1 MSLESL
7 YQDII
12 LEHSKQRTGEHLV
25 EVPAGHASADN
36 HQYNPTCGDEINLR
50 LVLSD
55 EQKDGEKV
63 VESVSWEGDGCSI
76 SMAAASVLSE
86 MAPGMT
92 VGELQNHVDAFRE
105 MLRSRGQITLDEEE
119 YGDMAGVFRWCSVF
133 TAIWRHFPGSQS
145 LWPASNARCSRGW
158 QSKRQPARQARN
170 RRTYGWP
177 LR

>member
-55 EQKDGEKV
+55 EQKNGEKV
-63 VESVSWEGDGCSI
+63 VESISWEGDGCSI

-92 VGELQNHVDAFRE
+92 VGELQNHVDA
-105 MLRSRGQITLDEEE
+105 EE
-119 YGDMAGVFRWCSVF
+119 YGDMAAFSGVSKFMARVKCAMLSWV
-133 TAIWRHFPGSQS
+133 AVEEAARE
-145 LWPASNARCSRGW
+145 AST
-158 QSKRQPARQARN
+158 K
-170 RRTYGWP
+170 
-177 LR
+177 

>member
-92 VGELQNHVDAFRE
+92 VGSCRT
-105 MLRSRGQITLDEEE
+105 MWMRSARCCARAVRLPW
-119 YGDMAGVFRWCSVF
+119 MRKN

>member
-55 EQKDGEKV
+55 EQKNGEKV
-63 VESVSWEGDGCSI
+63 VESVSWEDDDCSI
-76 SMAAASVLSE
+76 SMATASVLSE

-92 VGELQNHVDAFRE
+92 VGELQNHVNAFRE
-105 MLRSRGQITLDEEE
+105 MLRSRGEL
-119 YGDMAGVFRWCSVF
+119 F
-133 TAIWRHFPGSQS
+133 
-145 LWPASNARCSRGW
+145 
-158 QSKRQPARQARN
+158 
-170 RRTYGWP
+170 
-177 LR
+177 

>member
-36 HQYNPTCGDEINLR
+36 HQYNPTCGDAINLR

-55 EQKDGEKV
+55 EQKNGEQV

-119 YGDMAGVFRWCSVF
+119 YGDMAAFSGVSKFMARVKCAMLSWV
-133 TAIWRHFPGSQS
+133 AVEEAARE
-145 LWPASNARCSRGW
+145 AST
-158 QSKRQPARQARN
+158 K
-170 RRTYGWP
+170 
-177 LR
+177 

>member
-55 EQKDGEKV
+55 EQKNGEQV

-92 VGELQNHVDAFRE
+92 VGELQNHVDAFRK

-119 YGDMAGVFRWCSVF
+119 YGDMAAFSGVSKFMARVKCAMLSWV
-133 TAIWRHFPGSQS
+133 AVEEAARE
-145 LWPASNARCSRGW
+145 AST
-158 QSKRQPARQARN
+158 K
-170 RRTYGWP
+170 
-177 LR
+177 

>member
-55 EQKDGEKV
+55 EQKNGEKV

-92 VGELQNHVDAFRE
+92 VGELQNPVDAFRE

-119 YGDMAGVFRWCSVF
+119 YGDMAAFSGVSKFMARVKCAMLSWV
-133 TAIWRHFPGSQS
+133 AVEEAARE
-145 LWPASNARCSRGW
+145 AST
-158 QSKRQPARQARN
+158 K
-170 RRTYGWP
+170 
-177 LR
+177 

>member
-1 MSLESL
+1 MSLEAL

-12 LEHSKQRTGEHLV
+12 LEHSRQRTGEHLV

-55 EQKDGEKV
+55 EQKNGEKV
-63 VESVSWEGDGCSI
+63 VESISWEGDGCSI

-92 VGELQNHVDAFRE
+92 VGELQHHVDAFRQ

-119 YGDMAGVFRWCSVF
+119 YGDMAAFSGVSKFM
-133 TAIWRHFPGSQS
+133 
-145 LWPASNARCSRGW
+145 ARVKCAMLSW
-158 QSKRQPARQARN
+158 VAAEEAAREAEGKQA
-170 RRTYGWP
+170 
-177 LR
+177 

>member
-55 EQKDGEKV
+55 EQKNGEKV

-76 SMAAASVLSE
+76 SMASVLSE

-119 YGDMAGVFRWCSVF
+119 YGDMAAFSGVSKFMARVKCAMLSWV
-133 TAIWRHFPGSQS
+133 AVEEAARE
-145 LWPASNARCSRGW
+145 AST
-158 QSKRQPARQARN
+158 K
-170 RRTYGWP
+170 
-177 LR
+177 

>member
-12 LEHSKQRTGEHLV
+12 WNTQSSA
-25 EVPAGHASADN
+25 PANTWWRYPPGTPA
-36 HQYNPTCGDEINLR
+36 PTTTSTTPPAETKINLR

-119 YGDMAGVFRWCSVF
+119 YGDMAAFSGVSKFMARVKCAMLSWV
-133 TAIWRHFPGSQS
+133 AVEEAARE
-145 LWPASNARCSRGW
+145 AST
-158 QSKRQPARQARN
+158 K
-170 RRTYGWP
+170 
-177 LR
+177 